1 MLKHLKDKNPD
12 ISIFSVD
19 SNEFCSYGRI
29 IKNLDTEAIVE
40 QAEKIQNPL
49 NGSAYVPEEESFMRL
64 VIAEHV
70 RDRYFGTMPTQI
82 GYCWGRNNNLN
93 ATEWHTSSEINIA
106 VTNLVLILGHVWEL
120 EDGRIDSSAFRAF
133 YLPKGTAVEIY
144 ATTLHFTPC
153 EVCPEGFGCV
163 VALPK
168 GTNTELQ
175 ITPGDKKLFR
185 KNKWIVCH
193 EKNNA
198 LQERGVVPG
207 ITGTNHEIKY

>member
-1 MLKHLKDKNPD
+1 MLKYLKDKNPD
-12 ISIFSVD
+12 LAFFDVD
-19 SNEFCSYGRI
+19 SEEFGSYGRI
-29 IKNLDTEAIVE
+29 IKNLDTAIIVE
-40 QAEKIQNPL
+40 QAEQILNPPS
-49 NGSAYVPEEESFMRL
+49 GSTYVPEVESFMKL
-64 VIAEHV
+64 PTATQIC
-70 RDRYFGTMPTQI
+70 DRYFGTMPTQI
-82 GYCWGRNNNLN
+82 GYCWGRNNKLN

-106 VTNLVLILGHVWEL
+106 ATPLVLILGHVWEL

-175 ITPGDKKLFR
+175 VPPEDKKLFR

-193 EKNNA
+193 EKNNT
-198 LQERGVVPG
+198 LLERGVVPG
-207 ITGTNHEIKY
+207 ITGINHEIKY